1 MTTRVTVAATLA
13 CFLLAAGVN
22 DTRAQKYPVKPV
34 RLIAPFAPGGGTD
47 ILARTIVTPLS
58 ETFGQPIVVDNRPGA
73 GGMTG
78 SELVVRA
85 APDGYTVII
94 VASTYA
100 STSAYGR
107 PSYDPIDGI
116 EPIILIGTTGL
127 VLTVHPGIPARN
139 VKELIEYAKT
149 SPGKLNYAS
158 VGAGSVPHFAQE
170 LFKLETGIN
179 IVHVPYKG
187 AGPALV
193 SLVAGE
199 VQMTTI
205 SMVPILAH
213 IKAGR
218 LRALAFT
225 QRTRSSAMPDLPTIS
240 ETLPGFEVVHWYGL
254 WGPRGMPREI
264 VSRWNGEVGRILQ
277 MDEMKNRARG
287 EGLEI
292 AGGPPQ
298 DFADVVRRDIEKWR
312 RVMKEAK
319 IQREG

>member
-1 MTTRVTVAATLA
+1 V
-13 CFLLAAGVN
+13 
-22 DTRAQKYPVKPV
+22 
-34 RLIAPFAPGGGTD
+34 
-47 ILARTIVTPLS
+47 LS
-58 ETFGQPIVVDNRPGA
+58 
-73 GGMTG
+73 
-78 SELVVRA
+78 
-85 APDGYTVII
+85 
-94 VASTYA
+94 STYA
-100 STSAYGR
+100 STSAYGK

-116 EPIILIGTTGL
+116 EPIVLIGTTGL
-127 VLTVHPGIPARN
+127 VLTVHPSVPAKN
-139 VKELIEYAKT
+139 VKELIEFARAN
-149 SPGKLNYAS
+149 PGKLNYAS

-225 QRTRSSAMPDLPTIS
+225 QSKRSPAMPDLPTIG
-240 ETLPGFEVVHWYGL
+240 ETLPGFEVIHWYGI
-254 WGPRGMPREI
+254 WGPKGMPREI
-264 VSRWNGEVGRILQ
+264 VTRWNGEVARILQ
-277 MDEMKNRARG
+277 TEEMKNRARS

-292 AGGPPQ
+292 TAGPPQ
-298 DFADVVRRDIEKWR
+298 EFAGIVRRDIEKWR

-319 IQREG
+319 IQRED

>member
-1 MTTRVTVAATLA
+1 MLRRSPVRPPCRA
-13 CFLLAAGVN
+13 F
-22 DTRAQKYPVKPV
+22 AQKYPVKPI
-34 RLIAPFAPGGGTD
+34 RFISPFAPGGGTD
-47 ILARTIVTPLS
+47 ILARAVATPLS
-58 ETFGQPIVVDNRPGA
+58 ESFGQPIVVDNRPGA

-78 SELVVRA
+78 AELVVRA

-100 STSAYGR
+100 STSAYGK

-127 VLTVHPGIPARN
+127 VLTVHPSIPAKN
-139 VKELIEYAKT
+139 VKELIDHAKAN
-149 SPGKLNYAS
+149 PRKLNYAS

-205 SMVPILAH
+205 SMVPIIGH

-225 QRTRSSAMPDLPTIS
+225 HSIRSSAMPDLPTVG
-240 ETLPGFEVVHWYGL
+240 ETLPGFEVIHWYGI
-254 WGPRGMPREI
+254 WGPRGMPRDI
-264 VSRWNGEVGRILQ
+264 VSRWNSEIARILQ
-277 MDEMKNRARG
+277 TEEMKNRARA

-292 AGGPPQ
+292 AGGPPKE
-298 DFADVVRRDIEKWR
+298 FADIVKRDIEKWR